1 MHGMDGM
8 HPHPHPVAVAAA
20 AVSNHD
26 ALDAAGAAVLA
37 EFQNSMVQYA
47 KSMDDSEA
55 ADALANMASVH
66 VDRRSAIVTS
76 AGGAAAAST
85 QQLPPSRDL
94 NTEEVLLREA
104 LEMYETPISQQS
116 PFVSSASSF
125 KISPS
130 KVHYNNNNNL
140 IYLFNEE
147 QFQ

>member
-8 HPHPHPVAVAAA
+8 HPHPHPVAAAAA

-66 VDRRSAIVTS
+66 VDRRSAIVVTS
-76 AGGAAAAST
+76 AGGAAAST

-116 PFVSSASSF
+116 PFVSSTSSF

-130 KVHYNNNNNL
+130 KVHYNNNNL

-147 QFQ
+147 QFP